1 MIPVSEPFL
10 GQSEINNVLECVRS
24 GWVSSS
30 GSFLQ
35 KFERQWAEYCGR
47 RFGIA
52 VSNGTAALQLAVL
65 ALDLKPDD
73 EVILPTFTII
83 SCATAIVYSGAIPV
97 LVDSDPKT
105 WCMDVDQVRDR
116 ITSKTKAILPV
127 HIYGH
132 PVNMDPLLDIA
143 ENNGLMIVEDAA
155 EAHGAEYSSK
165 RSGDVRWIRCGSF
178 GEMSCFSFY
187 ANKLITTGEGG
198 MILTDDSVLAEK
210 LRSLSNLCF
219 KPARRF
225 YHEDLG
231 FNYRL
236 TNLQAALGLSQIQRM
251 EEIIQKKRSIA
262 ASYAERLKDI
272 EGLQLPC
279 EENWAH
285 SVYWMYGIVLS
296 DSISMSA
303 PEFADALRK
312 RGIETRPFF
321 LGMHEQPVFHRRG
334 LFSGEKYPVAEKLA
348 RRGLYLP
355 SGLGLKEDQITTV
368 CDAIH
373 SLIK

>member
-10 GQSEINNVLECVRS
+10 GQSEIDNVLECVRS

-35 KFERQWAEYCGR
+35 KFEQQWADYCGR
-47 RFGIA
+47 QFGIA
-52 VSNGTAALQLAVL
+52 VSNGSAALQLAIL
-65 ALDLKPDD
+65 ALDLKPGD

-116 ITSKTKAILPV
+116 INSRTKAIMPV

-132 PVNMDPLLDIA
+132 PVDMDPLLEIA
-143 ENNGLMIVEDAA
+143 KQNGLAIIEDAA
-155 EAHGAEYSSK
+155 EAHGAQYLSK
-165 RSGDVRWIRCGSF
+165 RTGTARWIRCGSF

-198 MILTDDSVLAEK
+198 MIVTDDPLLAEK
-210 LRSLSNLCF
+210 LRSFSNLCF
-219 KPARRF
+219 QPARRF
-225 YHEDLG
+225 YHESMG

-251 EEIIQKKRSIA
+251 EEIIQKKRAIA
-262 ASYAERLKDI
+262 AAYNERLKDI
-272 EGLQLPC
+272 AELQLPS
-279 EENWAH
+279 EENWAR

-296 DSISMSA
+296 DSTSLNA
-303 PEFADALRK
+303 AQFADALRK
-312 RGIETRPFF
+312 REIETRPFF

-334 LFSGEKYPVAEKLA
+334 LFLNEKYPVAERIA
-348 RRGLYLP
+348 RHGLYLP
-355 SGLGLKEDQITTV
+355 SGLGLQENQIDVICNT
-368 CDAIH
+368 IH

>member
-1 MIPVSEPFL
+1 LIPVSEPFL
-10 GQSEINNVLECVRS
+10 GQSEIDNVLECVRS

-35 KFERQWAEYCGR
+35 KFEKQWANYCGR
-47 RFGIA
+47 QFGIA
-52 VSNGTAALQLAVL
+52 VSNGSAALQLAVL
-65 ALDLKPDD
+65 ALDLKPGD

-83 SCATAIVYSGAIPV
+83 SCATAIVYSGATPV

-116 ITSKTKAILPV
+116 ITTKTKAILPV

-132 PVNMDPLLDIA
+132 PVDMDPLLDIA
-143 ENNGLMIVEDAA
+143 AQNGLAIIEDAA

-165 RSGDVRWIRCGSF
+165 RNGTGRWIRCGSF

-198 MILTDDSVLAEK
+198 MIVTDDPALAEK

-219 KPARRF
+219 QPARRF
-225 YHEDLG
+225 YHEGLG

-236 TNLQAALGLSQIQRM
+236 TNLQAALGLSQVQRM
-251 EEIIQKKRSIA
+251 EEIIQRKRSIA
-262 ASYAERLKDI
+262 ASYTERLKDI
-272 EGLQLPC
+272 KGLQLPC
-279 EENWAH
+279 EENWAR

-296 DSISMSA
+296 DSISMNA
-303 PEFADALRK
+303 TEFADALRK
-312 RGIETRPFF
+312 LEIETRPFF

-334 LFSGEKYPVAEKLA
+334 LFSAEKYPVAERLA

-355 SGLGLKEDQITTV
+355 SGLGLKEDQITIV

>member
-1 MIPVSEPFL
+1 LIPVSEPFI
-10 GQSEINNVLECVRS
+10 GQSEIDNVLECVQS

-35 KFERQWAEYCGR
+35 KFEQQWADYCGR
-47 RFGIA
+47 QFGIA
-52 VSNGTAALQLAVL
+52 VCNGTAALQLAVL
-65 ALDLKPDD
+65 ALDLKPGD
-73 EVILPTFTII
+73 EIILPTFTII
-83 SCATAIVYSGAIPV
+83 SCATAIVYSGATPV

-105 WCMDVDQVRDR
+105 WCMDVNQVRNR

-132 PVNMDPLLDIA
+132 PVEMDPLFDIA
-143 ENNGLMIVEDAA
+143 KQNGLAIIEDAA
-155 EAHGAEYSSK
+155 EAHGAEYLSNRTGS
-165 RSGDVRWIRCGSF
+165 RSWFRCGSF

-198 MILTDDSVLAEK
+198 MIVTDDAALAEK
-210 LRSLSNLCF
+210 IRSLSNLCF
-219 KPARRF
+219 QPARRF
-225 YHEDLG
+225 YHEGLG
-231 FNYRL
+231 YNYRL

-251 EEIIQKKRSIA
+251 EEIIQRKRAIA
-262 ASYAERLKDI
+262 ASYTERLKDI
-272 EGLQLPC
+272 AGLQLPI
-279 EENWAH
+279 EENWAR

-296 DSISMSA
+296 DSISMNTA
-303 PEFADALRK
+303 EFADALRK
-312 RGIETRPFF
+312 REIETRPFF

-334 LFSGEKYPVAEKLA
+334 LFSGEKYPVAERLA

-355 SGLGLKEDQITTV
+355 TGLGLKEDQIMSV

>member
-10 GQSEINNVLECVRS
+10 GQSEIDNVLECVRS

-30 GSFLQ
+30 GSFLK
-35 KFERQWAEYCGR
+35 KFEQQWADYCGR
-47 RFGIA
+47 QFGIA
-52 VSNGTAALQLAVL
+52 VSNGSAALQLAVL
-65 ALDLKPDD
+65 ALDLKTGD

-83 SCATAIVYSGAIPV
+83 SCATAVVYSGATPV

-105 WCMDVDQVRDR
+105 WCMNVDQVRER

-127 HIYGH
+127 HMYGH
-132 PVNMDPLLDIA
+132 PVDMDPLIDIA
-143 ENNGLMIVEDAA
+143 EKNGLAIIEDAA
-155 EAHGAEYSSK
+155 EAHGAEYASK
-165 RSGDVRWIRCGSF
+165 RNGTLSWIRCGSF

-198 MILTDDSVLAEK
+198 MILTDDPVLAEK

-219 KPARRF
+219 QPARRF
-225 YHEDLG
+225 YHENLG

-236 TNLQAALGLSQIQRM
+236 TNLQAALGLSQIERM
-251 EEIIQKKRSIA
+251 EEIIQRKRAIA
-262 ASYAERLKDI
+262 ASYTERLKDI
-272 EGLQLPC
+272 KGLELPS

-285 SVYWMYGIVLS
+285 SVYWMYGIVLQ
-296 DSISMSA
+296 DSVTMNA
-303 PEFADALRK
+303 AELADALRK
-312 RGIETRPFF
+312 REIETRPFF

-334 LFSGEKYPVAEKLA
+334 LFSHEQYPVAERLA

-355 SGLGLKEDQITTV
+355 SGLGLKEDQINSV
-368 CDAIH
+368 CDAIR
-373 SLIK
+373 SIVK

>member
-10 GQSEINNVLECVRS
+10 GQSEIDNVLECVRS

-35 KFERQWAEYCGR
+35 NFEQQWANYCGR
-47 RFGIA
+47 QFGIA
-52 VSNGTAALQLAVL
+52 VSNGSAALQLAVL
-65 ALDLKPDD
+65 ALELKPGD

-83 SCATAIVYSGAIPV
+83 SCATAVVYSGATPV

-116 ITSKTKAILPV
+116 ITTKTKAILPV

-132 PVNMDPLLDIA
+132 PVDMDPLLDIA
-143 ENNGLMIVEDAA
+143 EKNGLAIIEDAA

-165 RSGDVRWIRCGSF
+165 RSGTGRWIRCGSF

-198 MILTDDSVLAEK
+198 MIVTDDPALAEK

-219 KPARRF
+219 QPARRF
-225 YHEDLG
+225 YHEGLG

-251 EEIIQKKRSIA
+251 EEIIQRKRSIA
-262 ASYAERLKDI
+262 ASYTERLKDI

-279 EENWAH
+279 EENWAR

-296 DSISMSA
+296 DSISMNA
-303 PEFADALRK
+303 AEFADALRK

-321 LGMHEQPVFHRRG
+321 LGMHEQPVFHGRG
-334 LFSGEKYPVAEKLA
+334 LFSAEKYPVAERLA

-355 SGLGLKEDQITTV
+355 SGLGLKDDQIVTV
-368 CDAIH
+368 CEAIY